1 MDPSTPRAGAQ
12 TQGREGGQAVGSERS
27 SKEVGGRTSGERGVE
42 DGVGAGAGAG
52 PERFGRAEVIGNW
65 TLGMGGAGFVRL
77 WSMERMEVVEVNGHL
92 FIGSKEQ
99 ARSRVRVLSLLVRFL
114 STFPLE
120 IPGSVSFEGRDG
132 EGAEESGKKGK
143 PRRHLAQTSP
153 SRSSILCVFL
163 FFGFFAQT
171 SGATIETRFPTARNP
186 SPHDVFVQ
194 RACEK
199 SLNMKRIVRRKETG
213 NIFVGFGNL
222 GRSG

>member
-1 MDPSTPRAGAQ
+1 MDPSTPRVGAQ

-42 DGVGAGAGAG
+42 DGVGAGAG
-52 PERFGRAEVIGNW
+52 PERFGRVEVIEIL

-77 WSMERMEVVEVNGHL
+77 WSMERMEVVEANGHL

-120 IPGSVSFEGRDG
+120 IPGSVSFWEGRGG

-143 PRRHLAQTSP
+143 TQASL
-153 SRSSILCVFL
+153 
-163 FFGFFAQT
+163 
-171 SGATIETRFPTARNP
+171 GA
-186 SPHDVFVQ
+186 
-194 RACEK
+194 
-199 SLNMKRIVRRKETG
+199 
-213 NIFVGFGNL
+213 IFSAV
-222 GRSG
+222 